1 MSAVFVSNGL
11 AFGAWAGNIPRL
23 REAAGLTDASLGVLL
38 LCVSLGALAAM
49 QVAGRY
55 GAVVGTAR
63 GSWLSALV
71 LACVLPAPA
80 LVSGYGALLAAGA
93 ALGFGLGLLDVC
105 MNAHAAWM
113 ERRWGAAIM
122 SSFHAGWSVGQL
134 VGAALAGVLVGVGFA
149 TSFAVAAV
157 AVAAL
162 GLAALL
168 LPEEHG
174 RVRETVPFAWPTRR
188 IVLVG
193 VLVALSFSIEGG
205 TSDWS
210 GVYLRG
216 VLGAP
221 ASFASAGLVLFAG
234 TMVVM
239 RLTGD
244 WVVRRLGA
252 VAVLTGGAVLAGAGV
267 LAAVAAPVWWA
278 AAAGFALVGVGV
290 ANVVPILFTAAGREG
305 RGGGVAGGDVRV
317 WGGDGG
323 AAGDRVRGAGVR
335 VAGGAAAAGV
345 RGGGDGGDGAAGGR
359 AGAKCWRVAGSLAVR
374 RGRRWAFRCRSRG
387 C

>member
-93 ALGFGLGLLDVC
+93 GLGFGLGLLDVC

-305 RGGGVAGGDVRV
+305 AVGVSQAATFGYGAVMAAPPVIGFVARGFGLR
-317 WGGDGG
+317 
-323 AAGDRVRGAGVR
+323 AALLLLVCGAGVMAVMAR
-335 VAGGAAAAGV
+335 QVEGPAPS
-345 RGGGDGGDGAAGGR
+345 
-359 AGAKCWRVAGSLAVR
+359 AGA
-374 RGRRWAFRCRSRG
+374 
-387 C
+387 